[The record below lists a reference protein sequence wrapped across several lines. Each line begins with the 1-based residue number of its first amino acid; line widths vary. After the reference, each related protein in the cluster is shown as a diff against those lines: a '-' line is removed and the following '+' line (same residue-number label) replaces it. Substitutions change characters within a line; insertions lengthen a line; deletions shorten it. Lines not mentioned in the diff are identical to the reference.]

1 MKWSQTLIMQG
12 IHHAGR
18 VYSSANEYVSSIIT
32 HYAPSPL
39 Q

>member
-12 IHHAGR
+12 IHPAGR

-32 HYAPSPL
+32 HYVSFPL